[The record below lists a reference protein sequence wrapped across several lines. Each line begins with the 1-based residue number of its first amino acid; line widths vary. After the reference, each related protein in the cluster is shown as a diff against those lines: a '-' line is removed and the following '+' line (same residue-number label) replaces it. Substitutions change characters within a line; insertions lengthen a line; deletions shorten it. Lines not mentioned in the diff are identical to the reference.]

1 MRNVERV
8 LVIGAGIGGLAAAAA
23 FGSRGARV
31 DVVERRPQGQVLG
44 VGINQPANALRA
56 LRTLGVLDE
65 IMAGG
70 FAYDRLRF
78 HDRDGQLV
86 VEVPSSL
93 GGDVPANCAV
103 SRAVLSNALAAA
115 ARRAGAAIRYGAR
128 PDHLEQ
134 QDDRVDVVF
143 NDGSS
148 GRYDLVLAFD
158 GMQSRTRRLL
168 FGRQHDPQFTGCA
181 VWRVTVPRPED
192 VTCCQLF
199 HGIETKAGLIPIS
212 RDRMYLFLVSR
223 EPGNQQHDPAR
234 FVELLKARL
243 AEHGGVVGRI
253 REALGQEDGIVYSPL
268 HEVTLP
274 APWHKGRVV
283 VAGDAAHL
291 GAPHLT
297 QGAAM
302 ALEDAVIL
310 AELVDRDTPIE
321 ATLDEFAARRLPR
334 TMLVQEASRR
344 ILAAEMGVTPD
355 TFQASLAELRE
366 QLPGRL
372 RKVETILNQ
381 PA

>member
-1 MRNVERV
+1 MRNAGQV
-8 LVIGAGIGGLAAAAA
+8 LVIGAGVGGLAAAAA
-23 FGSRGARV
+23 FAARGARV
-31 DVVERRPQGQVLG
+31 EVVERRPEGQVLG

-65 IMAGG
+65 ILASG
-70 FAYDRLRF
+70 FAYDRLQF
-78 HDRDGQLV
+78 HDRDGRLV

-103 SRAVLSNALAAA
+103 SRAALSDALAGA
-115 ARRAGAAIRYGAR
+115 ARRAGGEIRYGTR
-128 PDHLEQ
+128 PERLHP
-134 QDDRVDVVF
+134 QDDGVYVVF
-143 NDGSS
+143 NDGRSA
-148 GRYDLVLAFD
+148 RYDLVLAFD
-158 GMQSRTRRLL
+158 GMHSRTRRLL
-168 FGRQHDPQFTGCA
+168 FGGHHDPQFTGCA
-181 VWRVTVPRPED
+181 VWRVTVPRPAS

-199 HGIETKAGLIPIS
+199 HGIDTKAGLIPIS

-223 EPGNQQHDPAR
+223 EPGNPQHDPAR
-234 FVELLKARL
+234 FVELLKGRL
-243 AEHGGVVGRI
+243 AEHGGIVGQI
-253 REALGQEDGIVYSPL
+253 RDGLGTRDGIVYSPL

-310 AELVDRDTPIE
+310 AELFDREAEVE
-321 ATLDEFAARRLPR
+321 ATLDEFTARRLPR
-334 TMLVQEASRR
+334 TMLVQDVSRR
-344 ILAAEMGVTPD
+344 ILTAEMSVTPD
-355 TFQASLAELRE
+355 TFQASLVELRD
-366 QLPGRL
+366 QLPARL
-372 RKVETILNQ
+372 RKVEAILNQ